1 MATAIGKTGRTGET
15 GKADKTGNGTE
26 TSQAGKTATTNK
38 DGFKNRLSTLR
49 HDMRTPVGHMIGYA
63 EMMEEDLDEEAAKML
78 SGDLQAIQN
87 AGQKLLSLI
96 DDHLSAS
103 IGDVDEVDV
112 SNAQFQMRMQLNHV
126 AGYAEMLREE
136 AIEEDRD
143 ELIGDLAH
151 IANAS
156 KNLLDLVE
164 AIGSRLVGAGDDAVP
179 DIDDEPSAQPSLSD
193 DQAGPVGTLIG
204 QGGEILVVD
213 DDPANRDLLARRLT
227 RSGYAS
233 TLVESGEAAL
243 DLLAE
248 RRFDLVLLDLMMPG
262 MSGLETLEHLK
273 ASPRLRTIPV
283 IMLSAADDLNTMVNC
298 ILQGA
303 EDYVFKP
310 FNPILL
316 QARISACLEKVRLRQ
331 NVSRQFRV
339 FISSPGDVIR
349 ERQITKMVIGR
360 LNEEFAGRAYLIP
373 ILWEEE
379 PMLASETF
387 QAQIHPPRETEIYIG
402 ILWSRIGSPLPE
414 TILRPDGTR
423 YDSGTAFEFEDAM
436 HGFQATGEPEI
447 LLYRKEGVPTIS
459 LENRETV
466 MDRLDQIERLQTYI
480 EHWLIGED
488 GSYVGAFHM
497 FTAEE
502 QFEAMIEMHIRKL
515 VEKKLMIAT
524 NTA

>member
-1 MATAIGKTGRTGET
+1 MTDAS
-15 GKADKTGNGTE
+15 GNG
-26 TSQAGKTATTNK
+26 
-38 DGFKNRLSTLR
+38 GFKKRLSKLR

-63 EMMEEDLDEEAAKML
+63 EMLEEDLDEASAKMH

-87 AGQKLLSLI
+87 AGHRLLALI

-103 IGDVDEVDV
+103 RESAEEINV
-112 SNAQFQMRMQLNHV
+112 SDAQFQIRMQLNHI
-126 AGYAEMLREE
+126 AGYTEMLREE
-136 AIEEDRD
+136 ALEEDHG
-143 ELIGDLAH
+143 ELVGDLNH

-156 KNLLDLVE
+156 KTMLDLVE
-164 AIGSRLVGAGDDAVP
+164 GIGPRLVEADGAAEP
-179 DIDDEPSAQPSLSD
+179 AAADESPAPAPAPKDPGSHL
-193 DQAGPVGTLIG
+193 GTMVG

-213 DDPANRDLLARRLT
+213 DDPANRELLARRLT
-227 RSGYAS
+227 RSGYAPAV
-233 TLVESGEAAL
+233 VESGEAAL
-243 DLLAE
+243 ELLAE
-248 RRFDLVLLDLMMPG
+248 RRFDMILLDLMMPG
-262 MSGLETLEHLK
+262 LSGLETLERLK

-283 IMLSAADDLNTMVNC
+283 IMLSAADDIDTMVDC

-303 EDYVFKP
+303 EDYIFKP

-331 NVSRQFRV
+331 NISRQFRV
-339 FISSPGDVIR
+339 FISSPGDVIP
-349 ERQITKMVIGR
+349 ERQIVKAVIGR

-402 ILWSRIGSPLPE
+402 ILWSRIGSPLPD

-436 HGFQATGEPEI
+436 HGFRATGEPEMM
-447 LLYRKEGVPTIS
+447 LYRKQGAPTVS
-459 LENRETV
+459 LENKEMV
-466 MDRLDQIERLQTYI
+466 LDRLDQIDSLQNYI
-480 EHWLIGED
+480 ERWLIGED

-497 FTAEE
+497 FGSEE
-502 QFEAMIEMHIRKL
+502 QFDTMIEMHLRKL
-515 VEKKLMIAT
+515 IEKKLMSEA
-524 NTA
+524 ASE